1 MFRLYLAAVCGILM
15 ACQNPPEQKSEPPQ
29 RPQFAAADIEKGKAL
44 YKKYGC
50 AVCHGRNGH
59 GNGQIARTL
68 NPRPRDFH
76 DPKVYKY
83 GRSVEA
89 VSRTILKG
97 TLNERGMGMPGYPQI
112 SEEERGIISI
122 FIVSLQDQD
131 VRD

>member
-1 MFRLYLAAVCGILM
+1 MSRLYIAVLLCTFT
-15 ACQNPPEQKSEPPQ
+15 ACQNAPEPKPEAQQTQLSTENIQKGQ
-29 RPQFAAADIEKGKAL
+29 AL

-76 DPKVYKY
+76 DPKTYKF
-83 GRSVEA
+83 GRSIEA

-97 TLNERGMGMPGYPQI
+97 TINERGMGMPGYPQI
-112 SEEERGIISI
+112 KEDERKTIAT
-122 FIVSLQDQD
+122 FIVSMQQAQ
-131 VRD
+131 